1 MRGGNASASETVSL
15 IADSIGS
22 SRGEVAMRLLLE
34 MNHEVR
40 GDFVE
45 ETVEQVCRVTH
56 FSKFNFFHLVL
67 FERCGSGSSFHVDA
81 ELETDMTFYV
91 TVLNMVL
98 TVL

>member
-1 MRGGNASASETVSL
+1 MRLQSVETVYL

-45 ETVEQVCRVTH
+45 ETVEQVCHGTH
-56 FSKFNFFHLVL
+56 FSKFNFSIWSQNRLDRPKNLSCYFVL
-67 FERCGSGSSFHVDA
+67 HIS
-81 ELETDMTFYV
+81 L
-91 TVLNMVL
+91 
-98 TVL
+98 

>member
-1 MRGGNASASETVSL
+1 LQTASGAVGERWQCAFNQSVETVSL

-45 ETVEQVCRVTH
+45 ETVEQVCRVTN
-56 FSKFNFFHLVL
+56 FSKFHFFTLL
-67 FERCGSGSSFHVDA
+67 
-81 ELETDMTFYV
+81 
-91 TVLNMVL
+91 
-98 TVL
+98 

>member
-1 MRGGNASASETVSL
+1 VAVRLQSVETVSL

-56 FSKFNFFHLVL
+56 FTKFNFSPSGALAFS
-67 FERCGSGSSFHVDA
+67 GSGSSFHVDA
-81 ELETDMTFYV
+81 ELEPKHGFFM
-91 TVLNMVL
+91 LKC
-98 TVL
+98 